1 MWLRKRQEQK
11 NMVLKVMEDQSN
23 SIRIPHI
30 YFITYHFKFT
40 TNGGLAKLPLYVC
53 VCVFNGQ
60 VSTCCPFGG
69 FHYQHMY
76 LFY

>member
-40 TNGGLAKLPLYVC
+40 TNGGLAKLPLCVC
-53 VCVFNGQ
+53 VCV
-60 VSTCCPFGG
+60 
-69 FHYQHMY
+69 
-76 LFY
+76 